1 MLPSKKPKKL
11 NLSYDEKMTVCEAC
25 ARLSVGANK
34 QISEPMKIDGALRRF
49 PHRMDVCTYANVI
62 EAWWRKM

>member
-11 NLSYDEKMTVCEAC
+11 NLSYDEKISVCEAC

-34 QISEPMKIDGALRRF
+34 QRSEPMKIDGALRRF
-49 PHRMDVCTYANVI
+49 PHKMDVCAYVNVI
-62 EAWWRKM
+62 EARWRKM